1 MKSYLTADLN
11 NQAVPSA
18 PKWFALLIIVLR
30 VVCLVHLFL
39 KQLRILVDQT
49 DTLIPIVGNTDIA
62 LQQIVALFFSNSFN
76 LFCMF
81 RIS

>member
-30 VVCLVHLFL
+30 VVCLV
-39 KQLRILVDQT
+39 RILVDQT
-49 DTLIPIVGNTDIA
+49 DTLIPIVGNTDIINVYIYFSK
-62 LQQIVALFFSNSFN
+62 IVCSTNT
-76 LFCMF
+76 
-81 RIS
+81 R